1 MRASPSSAQGRY
13 LDTVDN
19 SKVDIYVDTV
29 DIYTEKCMSSP
40 LHGWLSPLLLQLI
53 AVKKCHEMGFTA
65 DPGHGVLLTAD
76 TANCE
81 HLVKQILICFHVLI
95 IPCLLFPV
103 R

>member
-40 LHGWLSPLLLQLI
+40 LHGLLSPLLLQLI
-53 AVKKCHEMGFTA
+53 AVKKCHEMDLQQTQA
-65 DPGHGVLLTAD
+65 TVCCSLLTLQ
-76 TANCE
+76 TVNTW
-81 HLVKQILICFHVLI
+81 
-95 IPCLLFPV
+95 
-103 R
+103 

>member
-1 MRASPSSAQGRY
+1 M
-13 LDTVDN
+13 
-19 SKVDIYVDTV
+19 YVVTV
-29 DIYTEKCMSSP
+29 DIYTENCMSSP

-53 AVKKCHEMGFTA
+53 AVKKCHEMGFEA

-81 HLVKQILICFHVLI
+81 HLVKQILIYFYVLI
-95 IPCLLFPV
+95 IPCLPFPV